1 MNYKAYQE
9 ISERIKLANAALAN
23 CKLCPR
29 ECGVNRIAGEK
40 GFCGLDNTV
49 RYFREVLYCG
59 EEEQLNPSHQIH
71 LAGCNLKCEFCVV
84 SEWNQQPF
92 MAKELNYANMAK
104 IITQKQEKG
113 AKNLNILGG
122 EPAVNL
128 HGVLELVKNITPE
141 IILVWNS
148 NMYYNDIVDRLMAGL
163 IDICL
168 ADFKVGNND
177 CARKLLGV
185 CKYIEVV
192 EENIVKAAK
201 HSDVII
207 RHLVV
212 PGHSKCCLKP
222 IFNWIAQKLP
232 NVKLSL
238 RSTYVPPVQRTS
250 SPAGYLTQEEMQNAV
265 KLAEIMGLNL
275 VK

>member
-40 GFCGLDNTV
+40 GFCGLDSAV
-49 RYFREVLYCG
+49 RYFREMLYCG
-59 EEEQLNPSHQIH
+59 EEDELNPSHQIH

-92 MAKELNYANMAK
+92 KAKEINYANMAE
-104 IITQKQEKG
+104 IIAKRREKG
-113 AKNLNILGG
+113 AKTLNILGG
-122 EPAVNL
+122 EPAVHL
-128 HGVLELVKNITPE
+128 HGVLELLKRVNSG

-148 NMYYNDIVDRLMAGL
+148 NMYYNDIVDKLMAGL
-163 IDICL
+163 MDICL
-168 ADFKVGNND
+168 ADFKCGNKD
-177 CARKLLGV
+177 CAKKLLGADD
-185 CKYIEVV
+185 YIEIV
-192 EENIVKAAK
+192 EENIIKAAK

-207 RHLVV
+207 RHLVI
-212 PGHSKCCLKP
+212 PGHRKCCLMP
-222 IFNWIAQKLP
+222 ILEWIARKLP
-232 NVKLSL
+232 NAKLSL
-238 RSTYVPPVQRTS
+238 RDSYIPPVQS
-250 SPAGYLTQEEMQNAV
+250 GASPAGYLTQEEMQNAV
-265 KLAEIMGLNL
+265 KLAENMGLNL